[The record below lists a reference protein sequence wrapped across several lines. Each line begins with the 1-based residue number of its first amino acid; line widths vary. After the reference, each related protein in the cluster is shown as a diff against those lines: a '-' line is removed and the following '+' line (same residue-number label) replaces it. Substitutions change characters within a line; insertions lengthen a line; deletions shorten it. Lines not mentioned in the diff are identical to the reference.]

1 MSTIVLQRT
10 DSDDPDFQNLVVL
23 LDRDLKIR
31 DGEEHG
37 FYAQYNGINA
47 IKHAV
52 VAYENDVPVGCGAI
66 RIYAESETENKANM
80 LAGQIISRRM
90 FVHPEARG
98 RGIATSVLK
107 ELELWAKE
115 VGCFKLI
122 LETGLAQPEA
132 IALYNKNGYLV
143 MPNYGQYAGVDN
155 SVCMFKAFL

>member
-66 RIYAESETENKANM
+66 RIYAESEWELK
-80 LAGQIISRRM
+80 RM

-98 RGIATSVLK
+98 RGIATRVLK

-155 SVCMFKAFL
+155 SVCMFKALVG